1 MIQFE
6 NVSKSFPTGD
16 LFTNVN
22 LGIKSG
28 MRAGLIGKNGSG
40 KTTLLKMMLG
50 DEQQDAG
57 NIKKRKGLTI
67 GYLAQEITVGTER
80 SILEEVLA
88 SYPEAHELEK
98 KILSLS
104 EAISKS
110 PGDKKLSMELGDAQ
124 NNFDAIGGWS
134 LEKNA
139 KKILSGLGFKED
151 QFLNQMEKL

>member
-6 NVSKSFPTGD
+6 NVSKSFPTGE

-50 DEQQDAG
+50 DEQQDSG
-57 NIKKRKGLTI
+57 NIKKMKDLTI

-88 SYPEAHELEK
+88 SYPEAYELEK

-104 EAISKS
+104 AAISKS
-110 PGDKKLSMELGDAQ
+110 PGDKTLSME
-124 NNFDAIGGWS
+124 
-134 LEKNA
+134 
-139 KKILSGLGFKED
+139 
-151 QFLNQMEKL
+151 